1 MAGSFPNGVPEAS
14 FQRLCSVL
22 QRSCDEG
29 KLTSVSGG
37 WQTTRDLCYT
47 SQLRVTL
54 DQNGGREIVRKRL
67 LHRVDM
73 SGHTHTGTPTQ
84 DAPCRMRFSWKS
96 EQKISEPSV
105 EELGVLEGV
114 RHKQRISFAYKMWRF
129 DLSIIRGAA
138 CDSELAIDEA
148 VSMAEP
154 SYEVE
159 MELVPSSCPLDKTP
173 AAYLAHSML
182 LKAQDIC
189 GILLDPPF
197 DRVALARPQDLGA
210 SAVW

>member
-1 MAGSFPNGVPEAS
+1 MGGSFPNGVPEAS
-14 FQRLCSVL
+14 FARLCSVL

-29 KLTSVSGG
+29 QLTPISGG

-54 DQNGGREIVRKRL
+54 DQDGGREIIRKRL

-73 SGHTHTGTPTQ
+73 SGHTYQGAQAHDG
-84 DAPCRMRFSWKS
+84 PCRMRFSWKS
-96 EQKISEPSV
+96 ETKIAEPSP
-105 EELGVLEGV
+105 EELGMLEGV

-138 CDSELAIDEA
+138 CDNELMIDEA
-148 VSMAEP
+148 VAVADC

-159 MELVPSSCPLDKTP
+159 MELVPSACALGETP
-173 AAYLAHSML
+173 APYLAHSML

-189 GILLDPPF
+189 GILLNSLERSAPG
-197 DRVALARPQDLGA
+197 RPQDFDSPG
-210 SAVW
+210 VW

>member
-1 MAGSFPNGVPEAS
+1 MADSFPNGVPEDS

-22 QRSCDEG
+22 QNSCDKG
-29 KLTSVSGG
+29 QLTSISGG

-73 SGHTHTGTPTQ
+73 SGHTHAGTSQ
-84 DAPCRMRFSWKS
+84 NAPCRMRFSWKS
-96 EQKISEPSV
+96 EQKIPEPSV
-105 EELGVLEGV
+105 EELGGLEGV

-138 CDSELAIDEA
+138 CDNEHVIDEA
-148 VSMAEP
+148 VAMAEP

-159 MELVPSSCPLDKTP
+159 MEFVPSACSLSETP
-173 AAYLAHSML
+173 TAYLAHSML

-189 GILLDPPF
+189 GILLGSSF
-197 DRVALARPQDLGA
+197 DHASLTRPHDLEA
-210 SAVW
+210 PSIW